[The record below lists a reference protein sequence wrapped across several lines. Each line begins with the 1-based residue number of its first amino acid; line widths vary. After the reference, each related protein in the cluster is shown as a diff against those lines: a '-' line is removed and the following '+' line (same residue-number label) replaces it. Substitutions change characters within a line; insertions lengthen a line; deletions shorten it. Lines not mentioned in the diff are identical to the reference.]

1 MDDDARP
8 TLVVVDP
15 QPPDPVDQCVDLG
28 RPIAP
33 RDVDAEMDEG
43 VAARSSLA
51 IPGPPPA
58 DGDFDLDHR
67 LEPIDI
73 GSLEEADLDL
83 SHGAARITRSDPTRT
98 PRLEG

>member
-15 QPPDPVDQCVDLG
+15 QSSDPVDKRVDLG

-33 RDVDAEMDEG
+33 RDVDTEMDEG

-58 DGDFDLDHR
+58 DGDFDFDHR
-67 LEPIDI
+67 LEPIDV
-73 GSLEEADLDL
+73 GSLEEPDLDL
-83 SHGAARITRSDPTRT
+83 SHDSARITRPGPTRT

>member
-1 MDDDARP
+1 MDHDTRP

-15 QPPDPVDQCVDLG
+15 QPPDPVDEGVDLG

-33 RDVDAEMDEG
+33 RDVNTEMNEG

-67 LEPIDI
+67 LEPIDV
-73 GSLEEADLDL
+73 GSLEEPDLDL
-83 SHGAARITRSDPTRT
+83 SHGPARITRPGPTRT